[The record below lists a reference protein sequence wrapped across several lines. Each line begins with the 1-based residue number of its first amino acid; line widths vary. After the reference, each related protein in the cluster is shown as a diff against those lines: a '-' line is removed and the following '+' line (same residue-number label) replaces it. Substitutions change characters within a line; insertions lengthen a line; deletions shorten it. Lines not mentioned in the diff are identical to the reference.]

1 MKLIHPELKN
11 KPIEAIIFDLGAVI
25 INIDYNKT
33 RDAFQQQGIKNF
45 DVLFS
50 KARQSTLFDRL
61 EKGLIDA
68 TQFRHDLRALSGV
81 PLTDEVIDACWNK
94 MLLQLPKQR
103 IQLLNE
109 LKQHFPL
116 FLLSNTNIIHEKA
129 FAKYIDAEYGWHHFT
144 SMFKQIY
151 FSHHIHMRKPD
162 LEIFEKVLHD
172 HQLNASTTLFIDDSP
187 QHIEGAL
194 KIGINAFHLTDDLD
208 ICDLFAR

>member
-11 KPIEAIIFDLGAVI
+11 KHIEAIIFDLGAVI

-33 RDAFQQQGIKNF
+33 RDAFQQKGIKNF

-81 PLTDEVIDACWNK
+81 LLTDEEIDACWNK

-109 LKQHFPL
+109 LKQHLPL

-144 SMFKQIY
+144 SIFQQIY

-162 LEIFEKVLHD
+162 LEIFKKVLHD

-194 KIGINAFHLTDDLD
+194 KIGINAFHLTEDLD
-208 ICDLFAR
+208 ICDLFAW

>member
-11 KPIEAIIFDLGAVI
+11 KHIEAIIFDLGAVI

-33 RDAFQQQGIKNF
+33 RDAFQQKGIKNF

-81 PLTDEVIDACWNK
+81 LLTDEEIDACWNK

-109 LKQHFPL
+109 LKQHLPL

-144 SMFKQIY
+144 SIFQQIY

-162 LEIFEKVLHD
+162 LEIFKKVLHD
-172 HQLNASTTLFIDDSP
+172 HQLNAFIDDSP

-194 KIGINAFHLTDDLD
+194 KIGINAFHLTEDLD
-208 ICDLFAR
+208 ICDLFAW